1 MFNKPATTQA
11 TSAPAPITSTAT
23 TSAAPAPSLFGA
35 TSAPTSSAPTTT
47 ATSSAAPG
55 LFGGRPATTAATTAA
70 STPAPTTTTAAA
82 TVASTNIPA
91 SAQQSAASRLKNK
104 SMDEILT
111 RWATDL
117 TKYQKEFQKQAE
129 QVAEWDR
136 LLVENTDKIGK
147 LVTKTIQSERDAAEL
162 EKQLTH
168 VESQQDEL
176 SQWLDKYD
184 KEIDDM
190 IQKVGLSGDVGGVD
204 VERER
209 TYVFLSI
216 PYVNENLTVIDSN
229 SLKNSLIELMD
240 TTKI

>member
-1 MFNKPATTQA
+1 
-11 TSAPAPITSTAT
+11 
-23 TSAAPAPSLFGA
+23 
-35 TSAPTSSAPTTT
+35 
-47 ATSSAAPG
+47 
-55 LFGGRPATTAATTAA
+55 
-70 STPAPTTTTAAA
+70 
-82 TVASTNIPA
+82 
-91 SAQQSAASRLKNK
+91 
-104 SMDEILT
+104 MDEILT

-168 VESQQDEL
+168 VEGQQDEL

-209 TYVFLSI
+209 TYVLLLSVQLAI
-216 PYVNENLTVIDSN
+216 LTSLDSN
-229 SLKNSLIELMD
+229 SPKNSLIGL
-240 TTKI
+240 TATIKI